1 MENKEQLSQ
10 LHSEHNEWQNKINF
24 YRDEL
29 KEFNKQLTD
38 IVTNSAPNEVLV
50 SVEHFQNQFIRQ
62 NEVLDIVRHEF
73 KQHENQIEAMQGKE
87 STADNGG
94 VDIVALHESEKDKLD
109 QFEKLFQELRNEFHL
124 FLNNV
129 PVS

>member
-1 MENKEQLSQ
+1 MENKGQLSE
-10 LHSEHNEWQNKINF
+10 LHSEHKEWQNKINF

-29 KEFNKQLTD
+29 KEFNKQLTE
-38 IVTNSAPNEVLV
+38 IVTNDATNEVLV

-62 NEVLDIVRHEF
+62 NEVLDIMRHDF
-73 KQHENQIEAMQGKE
+73 KQHENQIEAM
-87 STADNGG
+87 
-94 VDIVALHESEKDKLD
+94 IEKDISGSNGIDIASLHKVEKEKLD

-129 PVS
+129 PVG